1 MLEMDVVRCSPSPS
15 YYYLLY
21 TRYYLLTTGYCWI
34 IMIMDAAEYHML
46 RNPHQLVAHDYRMV
60 VGSTLLCTSWGPYPY
75 VDIRNTVLGA
85 YHLGAY

>member
-46 RNPHQLVAHDYRMV
+46 RNPP
-60 VGSTLLCTSWGPYPY
+60 STSSS
-75 VDIRNTVLGA
+75 
-85 YHLGAY
+85 